1 MMESDPARAYEQ
13 RQAELS
19 TRDRELDARERSL
32 SALRGVTFLA
42 AGGLGLFGGLR
53 SSVPLGV
60 GAGVAFAAFLA
71 AVVAHAVLITRK
83 AEIELRIAL
92 VKRGLARIAD
102 TYEGFPE
109 RGEKLAPEQ
118 HPYAKDLDL
127 FGQRSLFQLLVTAET
142 AAGQRALAT
151 WLLAG
156 ATAKTVAERQA
167 AVRELAARS
176 DLREDLAVLAREAR
190 AKMPPDVLFAWG
202 EAKGVFEGDAS
213 TRIALAVRFLA
224 PITVILAIVGWSM
237 GTDIGLLRHA
247 WLVTLAVQLVAA
259 LRTGVQ
265 TEKSL
270 AAAASREEP
279 LGRYGPIFDRIERT
293 TFESALLGRC
303 RAALRGATEGGDPG
317 GKAANGGDPGGK
329 SASAAMGRLQTI
341 LSFADL
347 RHAGIFHMIIHL
359 FTLWDLWCAVA
370 LEGWRARHGRRIRQW
385 IEALATIE
393 ALESLATFAHEHP
406 DYVFPEVAEGPPR
419 FAAETLA
426 HPLLPRSRRVAN
438 SVAFGKDDDR
448 APQALLVT
456 GSNMSG
462 KSTMLRAIGTNAVL
476 ALAGAPVCATRLAMT
491 TLDVRTSMRI
501 TDSLEQGVSHFY
513 AELSRLKEITTASD
527 AGSPVLFLLD
537 EILHG
542 TNSRERQIGAK
553 AVVKHLLAAGAI
565 GAVSSHDLGLATLEE
580 ETAGTVKNAH
590 FEEHVEGETMA
601 FDYRLK
607 PGVVTTTNALR
618 LMRVV
623 GLPIGDA
630 E

>member
-1 MMESDPARAYEQ
+1 MERDPARAYAE
-13 RQAELS
+13 RQAELAS
-19 TRDRELDARERSL
+19 RNKDLDGRERSL

-60 GAGVAFAAFLA
+60 GAAVAFAAFVV

-83 AEIELRIAL
+83 AEIELRLAL
-92 VKRGLARIAD
+92 VARGLARIAD
-102 TYEGFPE
+102 TYEGFAD

-142 AAGQRALAT
+142 AAGQRALAA
-151 WLLAG
+151 WLLTG
-156 ATAKTVAERQA
+156 ATAKAVAERQA
-167 AVRELAARS
+167 AVRELAARP
-176 DLREDLAVLAREAR
+176 DLREDLAVLARGAR

-202 EAKGVFEGDAS
+202 EAKGVFEGHAS
-213 TRIALAVRFLA
+213 VRLALAMRFLA
-224 PITVILAIVGWSM
+224 PVTVILAIVGWTM
-237 GTDIGLLRHA
+237 GAEIGLARHA
-247 WLVTLAVQLVAA
+247 WLVTLAVQAVAA
-259 LRTGVQ
+259 LRTGVA
-265 TEKSL
+265 TEQSL

-279 LGRYGPIFDRIERT
+279 LGRFAPVFDRIERA
-293 TFESALLGRC
+293 TFESALLMRC
-303 RAALRGATEGGDPG
+303 RAALLGAAEVAGAAAEGEHAAS
-317 GKAANGGDPGGK
+317 KAHP
-329 SASAAMGRLQTI
+329 ASAAMARLQTI

-347 RHAGIFHMIIHL
+347 RHAGMVHVIIHL
-359 FTLWDLWCAVA
+359 FTLWNLWCAVA
-370 LEGWRARHGRRIRQW
+370 LERWRAQHGRRIRQW

-393 ALESLATFAHEHP
+393 ALGSLATFAYEHP
-406 DYVFPEVAEGPPR
+406 DYVFPEVSEGAPR
-419 FAAETLA
+419 FAADTLG
-426 HPLLPRSRRVAN
+426 HPLLPRARRVAN
-438 SVAFGKDDDR
+438 SVAFGKGED
-448 APQALLVT
+448 APQALLIT

-476 ALAGAPVCATRLAMT
+476 ALAGAPVCAARLAMT

-553 AVVKHLLAAGAI
+553 AVVKHLLGTGAI

-580 ETAGTVKNAH
+580 ETAGVVKNAH